1 MSDDFTGN
9 AGASDDRFDLR
20 PVLEALIF
28 AAETPL
34 SEKQMVSIINE
45 TLGIE
50 ITGADTARAVEA
62 LNDEYE
68 LANRAFRIHTW
79 SGGYRMATTTDFAP
93 FIKALY
99 NQQRV
104 TKLSRSLLETL
115 AILAYKQP
123 ATKPELD
130 YVRGV
135 DCDYALRRLL
145 ELEFVEIS
153 GRADSVGRPLLY
165 RTTPEFMNKFGLGSL
180 DELPTLRELEELL
193 DDPAYSNERA
203 RMLFSEGLGF
213 DAHGAGDESESAGS
227 SVDETRAGPDIEG
240 DGSVGSDDAIYFGGP
255 NDTDDS

>member
-1 MSDDFTGN
+1 MADDFTAN
-9 AGASDDRFDLR
+9 AGAKDDKFDLR

-34 SEKQMVSIINE
+34 GDKQIVSIINE

-50 ITGADTARAVEA
+50 ITAEDTACAVEA

-79 SGGYRMATTTDFAP
+79 SAGYRMATTTDFAP

-145 ELEFVEIS
+145 ELEFVEIA

-180 DELPTLRELEELL
+180 DDLPTLRELEELL

-213 DAHGAGDESESAGS
+213 DAHGGDDESEDAGA
-227 SVDETRAGPDIEG
+227 SVDEARTGPDIEG
-240 DGSVGSDDAIYFGGP
+240 DGSVGSDDAIYFGEP